1 MVNLIAGR
9 EVVPE
14 LIQGDFTPAN
24 VVLHLR
30 RLMHNENDRER
41 MKEDL
46 RQVAASLRFDDA
58 KDKPA
63 DRKSAISRVAEI
75 TVDLIS
81 KSGRQ
86 RLKSTSKLLSQA
98 E

>member
-46 RQVAASLRFDDA
+46 RQVAAALRFDGA
-58 KDKPA
+58 NGETGS
-63 DRKSAISRVAEI
+63 RKSAISRVAEI

-81 KSGRQ
+81 KSGRR

>member
-30 RLMHNENDRER
+30 RLMHNEKDRKV
-41 MKEDL
+41 MKEEL
-46 RQVAASLRFDDA
+46 RKVALVLHAEGGT
-58 KDKPA
+58 
-63 DRKSAISRVAEI
+63 AIERVARI
-75 TVDLIS
+75 TLQFILE
-81 KSGRQ
+81 KGRNLQ
-86 RLKSTSKLLSQA
+86 QSSSELLSKA
-98 E
+98 